1 MRFIFWDFGSRLK
14 LFIICMQNLTT
25 SNNPKGS
32 QTAKKYIDK
41 VLQQLLIDYKNTREE
56 RRKISIWEES
66 KDFSILGEIE
76 IFTTDIEGCASQVIA
91 NDDLKIY
98 QDIFK
103 KLTKMNIFDI
113 AYFTDWYFSDESQFP
128 QVKLY
133 IEKLNYLRLLIIEYI
148 SEYSSVKSK
157 N

>member
-1 MRFIFWDFGSRLK
+1 
-14 LFIICMQNLTT
+14 MQNLTT
-25 SNNPKGS
+25 SNTPKNF
-32 QTAKKYIDK
+32 QTAKNYIGK

-56 RRKISIWEES
+56 RRQINIWEES

-91 NDDLKIY
+91 NDVLENY
-98 QDIFK
+98 QDIIN

-113 AYFTDWYFSDESQFP
+113 FYFADWYFSEDSQFP

-148 SEYSSVKSK
+148 SQYSSVKPK